1 MFENL
6 KMAPPDAILGLT
18 AAFKE
23 DPNPRKI
30 NLGVGVY
37 QDAKGRT
44 PVLPSV
50 QAAEERLLDAG
61 PIEGYL
67 PIDGAPDYA
76 SLVQALVFGAG

>member
-1 MFENL
+1 MFERL
-6 KMAPPDAILGLT
+6 DMAPPDAILGLT
-18 AAFKE
+18 AAFRE

-37 QDAKGRT
+37 QDSQGRT

-50 QAAEERLLDAG
+50 EAAEQRVLQAG

-67 PIDGAPDYA
+67 PIDGLPEYA
-76 SLVQALVFGAG
+76 ALV